1 MQQSVLTVALAAL
14 RESASASAG
23 RARITADV
31 ALVPVMP
38 SGHSADAVRLT
49 VSPLPTASLE
59 PAGNLDMEAVRVI
72 CEAHGGRFIAGDA
85 GEAGAVVME
94 LPIAA
99 AEQAGSAATAR
110 GKKTEPEPARTVLI
124 VDDDPAIRRFL
135 ERAVGLNGRA
145 ATSVASSVE
154 AVERASDPAIGLV
167 LCDQRLAAGTGI
179 DLYRTVAQRRPDLAR
194 RFVLMTGDVDSDDVR
209 AFAADSDGAILP
221 KPFDLAAIGR
231 LLERYPPDE

>member
-1 MQQSVLTVALAAL
+1 MTTS
-14 RESASASAG
+14 R
-23 RARITADV
+23 
-31 ALVPVMP
+31 
-38 SGHSADAVRLT
+38 
-49 VSPLPTASLE
+49 
-59 PAGNLDMEAVRVI
+59 
-72 CEAHGGRFIAGDA
+72 
-85 GEAGAVVME
+85 
-94 LPIAA
+94 
-99 AEQAGSAATAR
+99 
-110 GKKTEPEPARTVLI
+110 VLI

-154 AVERASDPAIGLV
+154 AIERASDPAIGLV
-167 LCDQRLAAGTGI
+167 VCDQRLAAGTGI
-179 DLYRTVAQRRPDLAR
+179 DLYRTVTHRRPDLAH